1 MDNKQVLSY
10 ILNTDQLLN
19 DFGNITRMEN
29 KNNRKREYRRILTEA
44 QKMQRSCY
52 DPYLFATRIAG
63 SDKMEYTCLVCGKVI
78 GGTTLGHV
86 VNLTENGLVE
96 GDDVEEYA
104 VSRLKDYL
112 VTEPPLSEAEIREAL
127 RNDIVEYVKQR

>member
-29 KNNRKREYRRILTEA
+29 KNNRKREYRRIFTEA

-63 SDKMEYTCLVCGKVI
+63 SDKVKYTCLVCGKVI
-78 GGTTLGHV
+78 DGATLGHV
-86 VNLTENGLVE
+86 VNITEGGIID
-96 GDDVEEYA
+96 GDIEEEYA
-104 VSRLKDYL
+104 VSQLKKYL
-112 VTEPPLSEAEIREAL
+112 TMEPSLSETEIREAL
-127 RNDIVEYVKQR
+127 KKDLIEFSRQR